1 MCILIKEIK
10 LNLKVGFHIILIEEK
25 RERIGLSER
34 GGRKSWKIILIK
46 ENHDIILIKKRE
58 A

>member
-25 RERIGLSER
+25 SERIGISEC

-46 ENHDIILIKKRE
+46 KTITLF
-58 A
+58 